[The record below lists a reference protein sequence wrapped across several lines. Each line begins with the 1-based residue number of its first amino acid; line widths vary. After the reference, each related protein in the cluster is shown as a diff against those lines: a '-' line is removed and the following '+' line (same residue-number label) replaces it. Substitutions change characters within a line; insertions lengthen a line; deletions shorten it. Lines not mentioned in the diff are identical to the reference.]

1 METLKALGSLSL
13 VAVLGAEDTSSFG
26 RKRPLFPCSSG
37 QKTNGRGVTCMHEIL
52 FASTTDC
59 AVLQGL
65 MLILA
70 IGSNVSHMQNG
81 YRDDVQLYLD

>member
-1 METLKALGSLSL
+1 
-13 VAVLGAEDTSSFG
+13 
-26 RKRPLFPCSSG
+26 
-37 QKTNGRGVTCMHEIL
+37 MHEIL

-70 IGSNVSHMQNG
+70 LILAIGSNVLHVQNG